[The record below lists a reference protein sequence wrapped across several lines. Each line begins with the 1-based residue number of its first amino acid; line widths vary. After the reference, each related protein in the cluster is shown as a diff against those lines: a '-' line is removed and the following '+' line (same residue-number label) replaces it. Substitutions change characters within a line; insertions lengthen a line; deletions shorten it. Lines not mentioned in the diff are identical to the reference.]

1 MLNTNRTET
10 SLHVWPSSSSS
21 AAPSQE
27 PFTPTTLNTDTQRP
41 SHPSLSNRKCSDI
54 WCFIFLLQPA
64 AALWCICFL
73 SSPFTSQG
81 YDVMMKPC
89 INILISPSMKN
100 CPHHDAFKNRS
111 PPPQEQGRVQL
122 KTTLPFQW
130 YWYQQSFSFDT
141 LFSSPCSM
149 SCFIPLLVF
158 AVFPFYPSAF
168 LSDVSLH
175 FQTFWWHLGT
185 LNLKI

>member
-1 MLNTNRTET
+1 MSDRHHPPLQLRHK
-10 SLHVWPSSSSS
+10 S
-21 AAPSQE
+21 
-27 PFTPTTLNTDTQRP
+27 P
-41 SHPSLSNRKCSDI
+41 SHPQHWTPTPSAPLILLCQIGNVQISDAS
-54 WCFIFLLQPA
+54 FSFYNLLLLFDA
-64 AALWCICFL
+64 SASF
-73 SSPFTSQG
+73 
-81 YDVMMKPC
+81 
-89 INILISPSMKN
+89 
-100 CPHHDAFKNRS
+100 PHHSLHKAKTWWWNHASTFWFLHPWRIVRIMMHLRIDP

-122 KTTLPFQW
+122 KTTLPYQW

-149 SCFIPLLVF
+149 SCFIPLLVLS
-158 AVFPFYPSAF
+158 VFPFYPSAF